1 MLTDF
6 PAQPVVELGDQPM
19 LAPAPEEGVD
29 PAPAGEVRGQCPPR
43 DPAGDQVTDRVQ
55 QLPMAVA
62 LGPSAPPLKPGRHGQ
77 QWPHGRP
84 LRVRHVRR
92 IPANPIGMIGRVAVR
107 VREAIAR
114 HGGRVEV
121 NGLGRVQQR
130 QQGLR
135 EPLGMGSHPRAT
147 KGPCPHA
154 RSAGRSPDQE
164 LCSIYTFQDPLRC
177 GCSISNRPKL
187 DNPHLKGILMRPF
200 RREGIECQRSLNMM
214 PPSAE

>member
-29 PAPAGEVRGQCPPR
+29 PAPAGEDRGQCPPR

-92 IPANPIGMIGRVAVR
+92 IPAHPIGMIGRVAG
-107 VREAIAR
+107 ACAR
-114 HGGRVEV
+114 QSHDTAGELKSTGSGAYNNDNRASGNRSEWGRTPE
-121 NGLGRVQQR
+121 L
-130 QQGLR
+130 
-135 EPLGMGSHPRAT
+135 PR
-147 KGPCPHA
+147 GPV
-154 RSAGRSPDQE
+154 
-164 LCSIYTFQDPLRC
+164 
-177 GCSISNRPKL
+177 
-187 DNPHLKGILMRPF
+187 LMRVAPEDHPT
-200 RREGIECQRSLNMM
+200 RNSVRSTR
-214 PPSAE
+214 SKIR

>member
-1 MLTDF
+1 M
-6 PAQPVVELGDQPM
+6 PATGSRRRPGNGPRPAVADGSSPRSVR
-19 LAPAPEEGVD
+19 PAPEAR
-29 PAPAGEVRGQCPPR
+29 PARATMAARPPTPRPSCPTDTGAPDRDDRPR
-43 DPAGDQVTDRVQ
+43 CR
-55 QLPMAVA
+55 
-62 LGPSAPPLKPGRHGQ
+62 
-77 QWPHGRP
+77 
-84 LRVRHVRR
+84 
-92 IPANPIGMIGRVAVR
+92 R

-114 HGGRVEV
+114 HGGRVEI